1 MNRWA
6 VGGILAVIG
15 LAAAASAI
23 QNVVEGP
30 LSGPPIVADNLSVQ
44 APLVPHVTPKPSPAE
59 IRAATPMAERVAT
72 IGILNKRN
80 GLSRDLKMRPGDAV
94 HIGDAVVRLKA
105 CDQTEP
111 WEKDQLTGAFVQLI
125 VHGADDKWRKVFSGW
140 LFKESPSLNV
150 VQHPIYDVWVK
161 ACTMRHPDVGP
172 NTVTL
177 SGEGAGTGE
186 KSKARKS
193 ASVDKAAEETDP
205 APPIAAPSNAI

>member
-6 VGGILAVIG
+6 VGGILCVIG
-15 LAAAASAI
+15 LAAAAPAI
-23 QNVVEGP
+23 QNAVEGAP
-30 LSGPPIVADNLSVQ
+30 GEAPIAADNLSVA
-44 APLVPHVTPKPSPAE
+44 APVVRQVAPKPSPAE
-59 IRAATPMAERVAT
+59 VTAATPMAERVAT

-172 NTVTL
+172 NTVVL
-177 SGEGAGTGE
+177 SGEASGEGA

-193 ASVDKAAEETDP
+193 AP
-205 APPIAAPSNAI
+205 ADEPADEPDAPATATPSNAI

>member
-1 MNRWA
+1 MSRWL
-6 VGGILAVIG
+6 VGGILAVVG
-15 LAAAASAI
+15 LAAAAPAI
-23 QNVVEGP
+23 QNAVEGNP
-30 LSGPPIVADNLSVQ
+30 GEAPIAADNLSVA
-44 APLVPHVTPKPSPAE
+44 APTVPQVAPKASPAE

-172 NTVTL
+172 NTVVL
-177 SGEGAGTGE
+177 SGESSGGVA

-193 ASVDKAAEETDP
+193 APADDSADEPDI
-205 APPIAAPSNAI
+205 APPTAAPSNAL

>member
-6 VGGILAVIG
+6 VGGILGVIG
-15 LAAAASAI
+15 LAAAAPAL
-23 QNVVEGP
+23 QNAVEGDP
-30 LSGPPIVADNLSVQ
+30 GEAPIAADNLNVA
-44 APLVPHVTPKPSPAE
+44 APVVPQVASKASPAE
-59 IRAATPMAERVAT
+59 IRAATPMAQRVAI
-72 IGILNKRN
+72 IGLLNKRN
-80 GLSRDLKMRPGDAV
+80 GLSRDLRMRPGDAV

-150 VQHPIYDVWVK
+150 VPHPIYDVWVK

-172 NTVTL
+172 NTVVL
-177 SGEGAGTGE
+177 SGESSGASK

-193 ASVDKAAEETDP
+193 APADSEAEDPDVAAP
-205 APPIAAPSNAI
+205 VAAPSNAI

>member
-1 MNRWA
+1 MNRWV
-6 VGGILAVIG
+6 VGGIVAVVG
-15 LAAAASAI
+15 LAAAAPAI
-23 QNVVEGP
+23 QNAVGGNPGEA
-30 LSGPPIVADNLSVQ
+30 PIAADNLSVA
-44 APLVPHVTPKPSPAE
+44 APTVPQVAPKASPAE
-59 IRAATPMAERVAT
+59 VRAATPMTERVAT

-80 GLSRDLKMRPGDAV
+80 GLSRDLRMRPGDAV

-172 NTVTL
+172 NTVVL
-177 SGEGAGTGE
+177 SGESLGEGA

-193 ASVDKAAEETDP
+193 AP
-205 APPIAAPSNAI
+205 ADNVAGEPDTVPATAAPSNAI

>member
-15 LAAAASAI
+15 LAAAAPAI
-23 QNVVEGP
+23 QNVVEGSS
-30 LSGPPIVADNLSVQ
+30 SGPPIVADNLSVQ
-44 APLVPHVTPKPSPAE
+44 APLVPHVTPKPSPTE

-193 ASVDKAAEETDP
+193 ASVDKLDEETDP